1 MLSQTCPA
9 ASGFEETKAGE
20 LAYAFCDEGEWGYK
34 VNYCTDSSNPIWLA
48 MEDICTPISKLR
60 NPPFGYNM
68 LEYNIEVGLMFCY
81 DCRLMEWL
89 LRTSLQRYLT

>member
-1 MLSQTCPA
+1 MISQTCPA

-34 VNYCTDSSNPIWLA
+34 VNYCTDSSNPIWLD

-68 LEYNIEVGLMFCY
+68 LEYNIEVGLIFCY
-81 DCRLMEWL
+81 DRRLMEWL
-89 LRTSLQRYLT
+89 LRISPQR